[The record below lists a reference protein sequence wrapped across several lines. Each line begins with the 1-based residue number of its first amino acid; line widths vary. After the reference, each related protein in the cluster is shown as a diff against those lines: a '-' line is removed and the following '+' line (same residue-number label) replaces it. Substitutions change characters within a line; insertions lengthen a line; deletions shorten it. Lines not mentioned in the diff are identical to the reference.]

1 MRYAEGQEE
10 TLKNC
15 TQRRVKLKAGHLPK
29 PKKCSVSSSSWHE
42 RTGRRCD
49 VIIGIWK

>member
-15 TQRRVKLKAGHLPK
+15 TQRRVKAGICLR
-29 PKKCSVSSSSWHE
+29 SVLMY
-42 RTGRRCD
+42 RRLLGTKD
-49 VIIGIWK
+49 RKEM